1 MKTFAFNLLQSRPVV
16 FIEMLYVFETKLLLN
31 KTVAFSITVIGTTY
45 IYIYFVSTYARPS
58 VRSD

>member
-16 FIEMLYVFETKLLLN
+16 FIKLLLN